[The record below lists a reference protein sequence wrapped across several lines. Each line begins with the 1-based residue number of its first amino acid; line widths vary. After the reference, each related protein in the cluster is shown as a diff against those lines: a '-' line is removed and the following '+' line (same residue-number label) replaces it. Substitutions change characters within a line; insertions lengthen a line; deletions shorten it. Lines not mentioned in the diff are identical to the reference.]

1 MQYIQSMIVLTLEK
15 IERLLNFSH
24 PQISHWTLPGTQVGI
39 VCREI
44 IKRRRNWTLTFRLRV
59 ISCNKNF
66 PFLHRLCEMQ
76 KNGCDGSIR
85 FQLIEGD

>member
-1 MQYIQSMIVLTLEK
+1 MIVSTLDK

-24 PQISHWTLPGTQVGI
+24 PQIPHWTLPCRQVGK

-44 IKRRRNWTLTFRLRV
+44 IKRGGNRTLTFRLSV

-66 PFLHRLCEMQ
+66 PFLLRLCEMQ
-76 KNGCDGSIR
+76 RNGCDGSII

>member
-66 PFLHRLCEMQ
+66 PFLLRLCEMQ
-76 KNGCDGSIR
+76 KKRMRREYQIPVN
-85 FQLIEGD
+85 